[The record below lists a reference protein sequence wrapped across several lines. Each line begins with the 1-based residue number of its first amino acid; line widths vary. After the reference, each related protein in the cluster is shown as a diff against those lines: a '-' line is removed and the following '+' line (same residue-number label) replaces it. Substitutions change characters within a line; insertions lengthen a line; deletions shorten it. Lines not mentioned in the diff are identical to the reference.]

1 MITFFQ
7 FLENFIILD
16 EALPGYVTLYHGTT
30 VTHANNILEN
40 GILDRTA
47 FDPATNMAGEFWCT
61 KDLEYAK
68 LMAQMT
74 QYHSEDEKPAV
85 LQFEVPK
92 NILTR
97 LDRSDYDKHEK
108 AFEFRSGAFDTL
120 NDAIRNKSVME
131 FEPTQSPTDN
141 PSELEQQE

>member
-7 FLENFIILD
+7 FLEQFIILD
-16 EALPGYVTLYHGTT
+16 EALPGYVTLFHGTT
-30 VTHANNILEN
+30 VNHANNILEN

-74 QYHSEDEKPAV
+74 QYHSENDKPAV
-85 LQFEVPK
+85 LQFELPK
-92 NILTR
+92 DILKR
-97 LDRSDYDKHEK
+97 LDRSDYDKHDN
-108 AFEFRSGAFDTL
+108 AFEFRSGSFDTL
-120 NDAIRNKSVME
+120 NDAIRSKIVIE
-131 FEPTQSPTDN
+131 FEPTQTPSNN
-141 PSELEQQE
+141 PSTKTQ